1 MTAEQIKTRF
11 LIELDAVASG
21 AAPGFTDSEISE
33 LVDKAQKDLILQL
46 AKAKKWDDLYTLIT
60 KIGLEV
66 DDGDYRTKSHIVD
79 LPADY
84 GYYINAYVKVT
95 STIYNGV
102 SSNTYWANCKE
113 ISADIMDRFLPT
125 FYNTPFF
132 KEPVVF
138 FSKASEAL
146 NILVDSYTTLTN
158 GEGNLQLT
166 YVKIPTTFS
175 ITDAHTLE
183 LPETLHDTV
192 IAMAVEEAV
201 KSLKTAKIS
210 TQ

>member
-1 MTAEQIKTRF
+1 MTAAQVKTRF

-46 AKAKKWDDLYTLIT
+46 ATAKKWDDLYTLIT
-60 KIGLEV
+60 KELSNVGAGEYGSKSYSAALP
-66 DDGDYRTKSHIVD
+66 DDFGYAVLIRLKAFTDDI
-79 LPADY
+79 PATWFPCD
-84 GYYINAYVKVT
+84 
-95 STIYNGV
+95 
-102 SSNTYWANCKE
+102 E
-113 ISADIMDRFLPT
+113 ISYDIADKFMMLP
-125 FYNTPFF
+125 YNQPFF
-132 KEPVVF
+132 KKPVVF
-138 FSKASEAL
+138 FYYTEEDGGNA
-146 NILVDSYTTLTN
+146 NILVDYYTTASTSASF
-158 GEGNLQLT
+158 EMT